1 MDATEQ
7 VRGFNRFYTRQIGLL
22 REGLLDSPFSLTQA
36 RILFELGTR
45 AGVRPSDLVR
55 ELELD
60 PGYLSRLLQSF
71 EKRGLVKRTPSKD
84 DRRVQFL
91 AVTVKG
97 RREFEKLNSRSRNE
111 IGGMLGR
118 LDGLQQQRLVESM
131 AAIRDLLGP
140 RLEPAAEFELRA
152 HRPGDI
158 GWVVARHGELYAQEY
173 DWDSTFEGLVAE
185 IAGKFL
191 QQFDPRRERCWIAER
206 SGVRAGCIFLVKQ
219 SKSVAKLR
227 LLLVEPSARGSGLG
241 SRLVQACI
249 AFARDAGYRKITLWT
264 NDILHAASRIYEREG
279 FVLVKEENHHSF
291 GKDLVGQFWEKAL

>member
-1 MDATEQ
+1 MVATEQ

-111 IGGMLGR
+111 IGGMLAR

-264 NDILHAASRIYEREG
+264 NDILHAARRIYEREG